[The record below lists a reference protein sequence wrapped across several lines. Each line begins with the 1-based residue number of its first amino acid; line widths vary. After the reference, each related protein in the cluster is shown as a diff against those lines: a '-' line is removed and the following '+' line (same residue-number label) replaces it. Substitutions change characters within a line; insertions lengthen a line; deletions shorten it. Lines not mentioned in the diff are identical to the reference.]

1 MRLTVGK
8 CCLLCGA
15 TGYACPVSCTQAR
28 HTSAEC
34 CSAGLVPSP
43 CSSVICL
50 LPTHGNVYIFPLS
63 STSGPWWLLLW
74 AHTKALGL
82 AGDFL
87 KEKLLSSQVTS
98 IPEEWQLPGCLAHLH
113 LADCNHFVMRRG
125 LIKDSDPVWVRG
137 QKGGVCVITLDLES
151 CYAHTVEWSV
161 HAWISL
167 QELTKVFI
175 GLVSRKFEGSHHSWR
190 RTLWSD

>member
-8 CCLLCGA
+8 YCLLCGI
-15 TGYACPVSCTQAR
+15 TGCACPVSCTQAR
-28 HTSAEC
+28 HTSAEH
-34 CSAGLVPSP
+34 CSVGLVPSP
-43 CSSVICL
+43 CSSVSCL

-63 STSGPWWLLLW
+63 PTSGPACLLLW
-74 AHTKALGL
+74 AHTKALWL

-87 KEKLLSSQVTS
+87 KEKLLISQVTS

-113 LADCNHFVMRRG
+113 LADCNHFVMQHG
-125 LIKDSDPVWVRG
+125 LIKDSDLVWVRG

-151 CYAHTVEWSV
+151 RYAHIVEWSV

-175 GLVSRKFEGSHHSWR
+175 SLVLCEFEGSHHSWCR
-190 RTLWSD
+190 SLWSD